1 MYIDTHSHLF
11 DSAFD
16 MDREEVIKECLNQN
30 VGKLIV
36 VGFDKETNKL
46 ALELSSKYNFLFP
59 TVGLH
64 PTELDDYSDDFFL
77 YLEDLIKSNKNI
89 VGIGECGLDYYWDTS
104 KKDLQK
110 KVFLK
115 QIELSLKYDLPLVIH
130 SRDAI
135 GDTLEV
141 LKSVGKPLKGVMH
154 GYSGSLEMAREFIKL
169 GLKIGI
175 GGVVTFKN
183 AKNVK
188 EVVKELDLSNFVLE
202 TDCPYLTPTPYR
214 GKRNAPYYIPLI
226 ASEIASLKE
235 IDVKEVGE
243 ATTNNAN
250 ELFGGRLL

>member
-16 MDREEVIKECLNQN
+16 NDREEVINECLNQN
-30 VGKLIV
+30 VKKLIV

-46 ALELSSKYNFLFP
+46 ALELSNKYAFMYP

-64 PTELDDYSDDFFL
+64 PTELDDYCDNFFV
-77 YLEDLIKSNKNI
+77 YLEELLKKNEV
-89 VGIGECGLDYYWDTS
+89 VGIGECGLDYYWDDS
-104 KKDLQK
+104 KKELQK
-110 KVFLK
+110 EVFKK
-115 QIELSLKYDLPLVIH
+115 QIELSLKYDKPLIIH

-141 LKSVGKPLKGVMH
+141 LKSVNKPLKGVMH
-154 GYSGSLEMAREFIKL
+154 GYSGSLEMAREFVKL

-175 GGVVTFKN
+175 GGVLTFKN
-183 AKNVK
+183 AKAIK

-226 ASEIASLKE
+226 AAEMASIKGINIE
-235 IDVKEVGE
+235 EVE
-243 ATTNNAN
+243 DATTKNAN

>member
-16 MDREEVIKECLNQN
+16 LDRDSVIKECFNQN

-46 ALELSSKYNFLFP
+46 ALELCSKYANLYP

-64 PTELDDYSDDFFL
+64 PTELSDYSDNFYV
-77 YLEDLIKSNKNI
+77 YLEDLIKDEKI
-89 VGIGECGLDYYWDTS
+89 VGIGECGLDYYWDDS

-110 KVFLK
+110 EVFKK
-115 QIELSLKYDLPLVIH
+115 QIELSLKYDKPLIIH

-135 GDTLEV
+135 ADTLEV
-141 LKSVGKPLKGVMH
+141 LKSVNKPIKGVMH
-154 GYSGSLEMAREFIKL
+154 GYSGSLEMAKEFVKL
-169 GLKIGI
+169 GLKLGI
-175 GGVVTFKN
+175 GGVLTFKN

-226 ASEIASLKE
+226 AKE
-235 IDVKEVGE
+235 MADIKGIDIIEVE
-243 ATTNNAN
+243 ETTTKNAN

>member
-1 MYIDTHSHLF
+1 MYVDTHSHLF
-11 DSAFD
+11 DKAFEID
-16 MDREEVIKECLNQN
+16 QEEVIKECLNQN
-30 VGKLIV
+30 VKKLIV

-46 ALELSSKYNFLFP
+46 ALELSSKYDFLFP

-64 PTELDDYSDDFFL
+64 PTELDDYSDDFFV
-77 YLEDLIKSNKNI
+77 YLENLIKERKEI
-89 VGIGECGLDYYWDTS
+89 VGIGECGLDYYWDKS
-104 KKDLQK
+104 KVELQK

-115 QIELSLKYDLPLVIH
+115 QIELSLKYDLPLIIH

-214 GKRNAPYYIPLI
+214 GKRNAPFYIPLI
-226 ASEIASLKE
+226 AKEIADIKG
-235 IDVKEVGE
+235 IDIKEVE
-243 ATTNNAN
+243 ETTTNNAN
-250 ELFGGRLL
+250 MLFGGRLL

>member
-188 EVVKELDLSNFVLE
+188 EVVKELDLSYFVLE

>member
-1 MYIDTHSHLF
+1 MYIDTHCHIF

-16 MDREEVIKECLNQN
+16 LDRLDVIKKCLDEN
-30 VGKLIV
+30 VKKLIV
-36 VGFDKETNKL
+36 VGFDKETINKT
-46 ALELSSKYNFLFP
+46 LELSKEYDFIYP

-64 PTELDDYSDDFFL
+64 PTSLDDYSDDFFIM
-77 YLEDLIKSNKNI
+77 LEELIKSDEI

-104 KKDLQK
+104 KKELQK
-110 KVFLK
+110 EVFKK
-115 QIELSLKYDLPLVIH
+115 QIDLSLKYNKPLIIH

-135 GDTLEV
+135 GDTLEL
-141 LKSVGKPLKGVMH
+141 LKSVGKPINGVMH

-226 ASEIASLKE
+226 ANEIANIKG
-235 IDVKEVGE
+235 IDVKEVE
-243 ATTNNAN
+243 EITTKNAN

>member
-16 MDREEVIKECLNQN
+16 IDRDEVINECLNQN
-30 VGKLIV
+30 VKKLIV

-46 ALELSSKYNFLFP
+46 ALELSSKYAYMYP

-64 PTELDDYSDDFFL
+64 PTELDDYSDNFFD
-77 YLEDLIKSNKNI
+77 YLEELIKKDEV
-89 VGIGECGLDYYWDTS
+89 VGIGECGLDYYWDDS
-104 KKDLQK
+104 KKELQK

-115 QIELSLKYDLPLVIH
+115 QIELSQKYNKPLIIH

-141 LKSVGKPLKGVMH
+141 LKSVGKPINGVMH

-226 ASEIASLKE
+226 AGEIANIKG
-235 IDVKEVGE
+235 IDIIEVE
-243 ATTNNAN
+243 ETTTKNAN

>member
-1 MYIDTHSHLF
+1 MYVDTHSHLF

-16 MDREEVIKECLNQN
+16 LDRDEVIKECLNQN
-30 VGKLIV
+30 VKKLIV

-46 ALELSSKYNFLFP
+46 ALELSSKYDFIYP

-64 PTELDDYSDDFFL
+64 PTNLDDYSDDFFV
-77 YLEDLIKSNKNI
+77 YLEDLIKERKDI

-104 KKDLQK
+104 KKELQK

-115 QIELSLKYDLPLVIH
+115 QIELSLKYNLPLIIH

-141 LKSVGKPLKGVMH
+141 LKSVGKPIKGVMH
-154 GYSGSLEMAREFIKL
+154 GYSGSLEMAREFVKL

-175 GGVVTFKN
+175 GGVLTFKN

-214 GKRNAPYYIPLI
+214 GKRNASYYIPLI
-226 ASEIASLKE
+226 ANEMASIKG
-235 IDVKEVGE
+235 IDIKEVEE

>member
-16 MDREEVIKECLNQN
+16 IDRDEVINECLNQN
-30 VGKLIV
+30 VKKLIV

-46 ALELSSKYNFLFP
+46 ALELSSKYAYMYP

-64 PTELDDYSDDFFL
+64 PTELDDYSDNFFD
-77 YLEDLIKSNKNI
+77 YLEELIKKDEV
-89 VGIGECGLDYYWDTS
+89 VGIGECGLDYYWDDS
-104 KKDLQK
+104 KKELQK

-115 QIELSLKYDLPLVIH
+115 QIELSQKYNKPLIIH

-141 LKSVGKPLKGVMH
+141 LKSVGKPINGVMH

-226 ASEIASLKE
+226 AGEIANIKG
-235 IDVKEVGE
+235 IDIKEVEE
-243 ATTNNAN
+243 ATTKNAN

>member
-11 DSAFD
+11 DNAFD
-16 MDREEVIKECLNQN
+16 IDRDEVINECLNQN
-30 VGKLIV
+30 VKKLIV

-46 ALELSSKYNFLFP
+46 ALELCSKYANLYP

-64 PTELDDYSDDFFL
+64 PTELSDYSDNFFV
-77 YLEDLIKSNKNI
+77 YLEDLIKDEKI
-89 VGIGECGLDYYWDTS
+89 VGIGECGLDYYWDDS

-110 KVFLK
+110 EVFKK
-115 QIELSLKYDLPLVIH
+115 QIELSLKYDKPLIIH

-135 GDTLEV
+135 ADTLEV
-141 LKSVGKPLKGVMH
+141 LKSVNKPIKGVMH
-154 GYSGSLEMAREFIKL
+154 GYSGSLEMAKEFVKL
-169 GLKIGI
+169 GLKLGI
-175 GGVVTFKN
+175 GGVLTFKN

-226 ASEIASLKE
+226 AKE
-235 IDVKEVGE
+235 MADIKGIDIKEVE
-243 ATTNNAN
+243 ETTTKNAN

>member
-1 MYIDTHSHLF
+1 MYIDTHSHIF
-11 DSAFD
+11 DSAFNL
-16 MDREEVIKECLNQN
+16 DRLEVIDKSLEEN
-30 VGKLIV
+30 VKKLIV

-46 ALELSSKYNFLFP
+46 ALELSNTFDFCYP

-64 PTELDDYSDDFFL
+64 PTNLDDYSDDFFI
-77 YLEDLIKSNKNI
+77 YLEDLIKTNKKI
-89 VGIGECGLDYYWDTS
+89 VGIGECGLDYYWDKS
-104 KKDLQK
+104 KIDLQK
-110 KVFLK
+110 EVFRR
-115 QIELSLKYDLPLVIH
+115 QIELSFKYDLPLIIH

-141 LKSVGKPLKGVMH
+141 LKSVGKPIKGVMH

-188 EVVKELDLSNFVLE
+188 EVVKELDLSNFILE

-226 ASEIASLKE
+226 ASEIASIKN
-235 IDVKEVGE
+235 ISIKEVE
-243 ATTNNAN
+243 ETTTNNAN

>member
-1 MYIDTHSHLF
+1 MYVDTHCHIF
-11 DSAFD
+11 DKAFD
-16 MDREEVIKECLNQN
+16 LDREDVLKKCLDKN
-30 VGKLIV
+30 VSKLIV

-214 GKRNAPYYIPLI
+214 GKRNVPYYIPLI

-235 IDVKEVGE
+235 IDVKEVEE

>member
-16 MDREEVIKECLNQN
+16 VDREEVIKECLNQN

-115 QIELSLKYDLPLVIH
+115 QIELSLKYNLPLVIH

-226 ASEIASLKE
+226 ANEIANIKG
-235 IDVKEVGE
+235 IDIKEVE
-243 ATTNNAN
+243 NITTNNAN
-250 ELFGGRLL
+250 LLFGGRLL

>member
-1 MYIDTHSHLF
+1 MYIDTHSHIF

-16 MDREEVIKECLNQN
+16 NDRLDVINKSLEEN
-30 VGKLIV
+30 VKKLIV

-46 ALELSSKYNFLFP
+46 ALELSNTFNFCYP

-64 PTELDDYSDDFFL
+64 PTSLDDYSDNFFV
-77 YLEDLIKSNKNI
+77 YLEDLIKNNDNI
-89 VGIGECGLDYYWDTS
+89 VGIGECGLDYYWDDS
-104 KKDLQK
+104 KKELQK
-110 KVFLK
+110 LVFLK
-115 QIELSLKYDLPLVIH
+115 QIELSIKYNLPLIIH

-188 EVVKELDLSNFVLE
+188 EVVKELDLSNFILE

-226 ASEIASLKE
+226 ASEIANIKN
-235 IDVKEVGE
+235 IDIKEVEE

-250 ELFGGRLL
+250 LLFGGRLL

>member
-1 MYIDTHSHLF
+1 MYVDTHSHLF

-16 MDREEVIKECLNQN
+16 LDRVEVIEECLNQN
-30 VGKLIV
+30 VKKLIV

-46 ALELSSKYNFLFP
+46 ALELSSKYDFIYP

-64 PTELDDYSDDFFL
+64 PTNLEDYSDNFFV
-77 YLEDLIKSNKNI
+77 YLENLIKERKDI

-104 KKDLQK
+104 KKELQK

-115 QIELSLKYDLPLVIH
+115 QIELSIKYNLPLIIH

-141 LKSVGKPLKGVMH
+141 LKSVGKPIKGVMH

-175 GGVVTFKN
+175 GGVLTFKN

-214 GKRNAPYYIPLI
+214 GKRNASYYIPLI
-226 ASEIASLKE
+226 ANEMASIKG
-235 IDVKEVGE
+235 ISVKEVEE

-250 ELFGGRLL
+250 ELFGGRLI

>member
-16 MDREEVIKECLNQN
+16 NDREEVINECLNQN
-30 VGKLIV
+30 VKKLIV

-46 ALELSSKYNFLFP
+46 ALELSSKYDFLFP

-64 PTELDDYSDDFFL
+64 PTELDDYSDDFFV
-77 YLEDLIKSNKNI
+77 YLENLIKERKV
-89 VGIGECGLDYYWDTS
+89 VGIGECGLDYYWDDS
-104 KKDLQK
+104 KKELQK
-110 KVFLK
+110 EVFKK
-115 QIELSLKYDLPLVIH
+115 QIELSLKYDKPLIIH

-141 LKSVGKPLKGVMH
+141 LKSVNKPLKGVMH
-154 GYSGSLEMAREFIKL
+154 GYSGSLEMAREFVKL

-175 GGVVTFKN
+175 GGVLTFKN
-183 AKNVK
+183 AKAIK

-226 ASEIASLKE
+226 AAEMASIKD
-235 IDVKEVGE
+235 IDIKEVE
-243 ATTNNAN
+243 DATTKNAN

>member
-11 DSAFD
+11 DNAFD
-16 MDREEVIKECLNQN
+16 IDRDEVINECLNQN
-30 VGKLIV
+30 VKKLIV

-46 ALELSSKYNFLFP
+46 ALELSSKYAYMYP

-64 PTELDDYSDDFFL
+64 PTELDDYSDNFFD
-77 YLEDLIKSNKNI
+77 YLEELIKKDEV
-89 VGIGECGLDYYWDTS
+89 VGIGECGLDYYWDDS

-110 KVFLK
+110 IVFLK
-115 QIELSLKYDLPLVIH
+115 QIELSLKYNKPLIIH
-130 SRDAI
+130 SIDAI

-226 ASEIASLKE
+226 AAEIASIKG
-235 IDVKEVGE
+235 IDIKEVEE
-243 ATTNNAN
+243 ATTKNAN

>member
-1 MYIDTHSHLF
+1 MYVDTHSHLF

-16 MDREEVIKECLNQN
+16 TDRLDVIEECLNQN
-30 VGKLIV
+30 VKKLIV

-46 ALELSSKYNFLFP
+46 ALELSSKYDFLYP

-64 PTELDDYSDDFFL
+64 PTNLDDYSDDFFV
-77 YLEDLIKSNKNI
+77 YLEKLINERKEI
-89 VGIGECGLDYYWDTS
+89 VGIGECGLDYYWDDS
-104 KKDLQK
+104 KKELQK
-110 KVFLK
+110 HVFKK
-115 QIELSLKYDLPLVIH
+115 QIELSLKYNLPLIIH

-141 LKSVGKPLKGVMH
+141 LKSVGKPINGVMH

-226 ASEIASLKE
+226 ANEIASIKG
-235 IDVKEVGE
+235 IDVKEVEE
-243 ATTNNAN
+243 ATTKNAN

>member
-1 MYIDTHSHLF
+1 MFVDTHCHIF
-11 DSAFD
+11 DCAFD
-16 MDREEVIKECLNQN
+16 TDRTDVINKCLSEN
-30 VGKLIV
+30 VSKLIV
-36 VGFDKETNKL
+36 VGFDKKTNEL
-46 ALELSSKYNFLFP
+46 ALELSRKYAFIYP

-64 PTELDDYSDDFFL
+64 PTELDDYSDNFFV
-77 YLEDLIKSNKNI
+77 YLENLIKENKEI
-89 VGIGECGLDYYWDTS
+89 VGIGECGLDYYWDDS

-115 QIELSLKYDLPLVIH
+115 QIELSLKYNLPLIIH

-141 LKSVGKPLKGVMH
+141 LKSVNKPILGVMH
-154 GYSGSLEMAREFIKL
+154 GYSGSLEMAREFVKL

-214 GKRNAPYYIPLI
+214 GKRNAPFYIPLI
-226 ASEIASLKE
+226 AKEIAELKG
-235 IDVKEVGE
+235 IDIKEVEE

-250 ELFGGRLL
+250 KLFGGRLL

>member
-16 MDREEVIKECLNQN
+16 NDRDIVIKECLNQN
-30 VGKLIV
+30 VKKLIV
-36 VGFDKETNKL
+36 VGFDRTTNKL
-46 ALELSSKYNFLFP
+46 ALELSRKYTYMYP

-64 PTELDDYSDDFFL
+64 PTSLDDYSDNFFV
-77 YLEDLIKSNKNI
+77 YLEELIKSNEV
-89 VGIGECGLDYYWDTS
+89 VGIGECGLDYYWDDS

-110 KVFLK
+110 EAFLK
-115 QIELSLKYDLPLVIH
+115 QIELSLKYDMPLIIH

-135 GDTLEV
+135 GDTLEI
-141 LKSVGKPLKGVMH
+141 LKSVNKPLKGVMH
-154 GYSGSLEMAREFIKL
+154 GYSGSLEMAKEFIKL

-175 GGVVTFKN
+175 GGVLTFKN

-226 ASEIASLKE
+226 AAEMASIKG
-235 IDVKEVGE
+235 IDIKEVEE
-243 ATTNNAN
+243 ATTKNAN

>member
-1 MYIDTHSHLF
+1 MYIDTHCHIF

-16 MDREEVIKECLNQN
+16 IDREDVIKECLNQN
-30 VGKLIV
+30 VKKLIV
-36 VGFDKETNKL
+36 VGFTKETNKL
-46 ALELSSKYNFLFP
+46 ALELSSKYEFIYP

-64 PTELDDYSDDFFL
+64 PTELDDYSDNFFV
-77 YLEDLIKSNKNI
+77 YLEDLIKENKNI
-89 VGIGECGLDYYWDTS
+89 VGIGECGLDYYWDSS
-104 KKDLQK
+104 KKELQK
-110 KVFLK
+110 QVFLK
-115 QIELSLKYDLPLVIH
+115 QIELSLKYDLPLIIH

-188 EVVKELDLSNFVLE
+188 EVVKELDLSNFILE

-226 ASEIASLKE
+226 ASEIASIKN
-235 IDVKEVGE
+235 ISIKEVE
-243 ATTNNAN
+243 ETTTNNAN

>member
-1 MYIDTHSHLF
+1 MFIDTHSHLF
-11 DSAFD
+11 DDAFND
-16 MDREEVIKECLNQN
+16 DREMVINECLSQN
-30 VGKLIV
+30 VKKMIV
-36 VGFDKETNKL
+36 VGFDNLTNKL
-46 ALELSSKYNFLFP
+46 ALELSNKYEFMYP

-64 PTELDDYSDDFFL
+64 PTSLDDYSDNFFVN
-77 YLEDLIKSNKNI
+77 LEKIIIDNKKI

-104 KKDLQK
+104 KKEMQK
-110 KVFLK
+110 EVFKK
-115 QIELSLKYDLPLVIH
+115 QIELSLRLDLPLVIH

-141 LKSVGKPLKGVMH
+141 LKSFNRPLKGVMH

-188 EVVKELDLSNFVLE
+188 EVVKELDLSNFILE
-202 TDCPYLTPTPYR
+202 TDCPYLTPSPYR

-226 ASEIASLKE
+226 AKEIAD
-235 IDVKEVGE
+235 IKEVDISFVE
-243 ATTNNAN
+243 EITTKNAV
-250 ELFGGRLL
+250 ELFNIK

>member
-1 MYIDTHSHLF
+1 MFIDTHSHLF
-11 DSAFD
+11 DDAFND
-16 MDREEVIKECLNQN
+16 DREMVINECLNQN
-30 VGKLIV
+30 VKKMIV
-36 VGFDKETNKL
+36 VGFDNLTNKL
-46 ALELSSKYNFLFP
+46 ALELSDKYEFMYP

-64 PTELDDYSDDFFL
+64 PTSLDDYSDNFFVN
-77 YLEDLIKSNKNI
+77 LEKLIRDNKKI

-104 KKDLQK
+104 KKEMQK
-110 KVFLK
+110 EVFKK
-115 QIELSLKYDLPLVIH
+115 QIELSLKLDLPLVIH

-141 LKSVGKPLKGVMH
+141 LKSFNRPLKGVMH

-188 EVVKELDLSNFVLE
+188 EVVKELDLSNFILE
-202 TDCPYLTPTPYR
+202 TDCPYLTPVPYR

-226 ASEIASLKE
+226 AKEIAD
-235 IDVKEVGE
+235 IKEVDISFVE
-243 ATTNNAN
+243 EITTKNAM
-250 ELFGGRLL
+250 ELFNIK

>member
-1 MYIDTHSHLF
+1 MYVDTHCHIF

-16 MDREEVIKECLNQN
+16 LDRIDVINKCIEENIK
-30 VGKLIV
+30 KLIV

-46 ALELSSKYNFLFP
+46 ALELSSKYSFIYP

-64 PTELDDYSDDFFL
+64 PTSLDDYSDNFFV
-77 YLEDLIKSNKNI
+77 YLENLIKENKNI

-110 KVFLK
+110 EVFKK
-115 QIELSLKYDLPLVIH
+115 QIELSIKYNLPLIIH

-141 LKSVGKPLKGVMH
+141 LKSVNKPIKGVMH
-154 GYSGSLEMAREFIKL
+154 GYSGSLEMAKEFVKI

-175 GGVVTFKN
+175 GGVLTFKN

-188 EVVKELDLSNFVLE
+188 EVVKELDLSNFILE
-202 TDCPYLTPTPYR
+202 TDCPYLTPVPYR

-226 ASEIASLKE
+226 ANEIANIKG
-235 IDVKEVGE
+235 IDVKLVEE
-243 ATTNNAN
+243 TTTNNAN
-250 ELFGGRLL
+250 MLFGGKLL

>member
-1 MYIDTHSHLF
+1 MYVDTHSHLF
-11 DSAFD
+11 DNAFD
-16 MDREEVIKECLNQN
+16 IDREEVIKECLNQN
-30 VGKLIV
+30 VKKLIV
-36 VGFDKETNKL
+36 VGFDRKTNQL
-46 ALELSSKYNFLFP
+46 ALELSSKYDFIYP

-64 PTELDDYSDDFFL
+64 PTELDDYSDDFFV

-104 KKDLQK
+104 KKELQK

-115 QIELSLKYDLPLVIH
+115 QIELSIKYNLPLVIH

-141 LKSVGKPLKGVMH
+141 LKSVNKPIKGVMH
-154 GYSGSLEMAREFIKL
+154 GYSGSLEMAKEFVKL

-175 GGVVTFKN
+175 GGVLTFKN

-214 GKRNAPYYIPLI
+214 GKRNASFYIPLI
-226 ASEIASLKE
+226 ANEMANI
-235 IDVKEVGE
+235 KEVDIKLIE
-243 ATTNNAN
+243 ETTTNNAN

>member
-11 DSAFD
+11 DNAFD
-16 MDREEVIKECLNQN
+16 IDRDEVINECLNQN
-30 VGKLIV
+30 VKKLIV

-46 ALELSSKYNFLFP
+46 ALELSSKYAYMYP

-64 PTELDDYSDDFFL
+64 PTELDDYSDNFFD
-77 YLEDLIKSNKNI
+77 YLEELIKKDEV
-89 VGIGECGLDYYWDTS
+89 VGIGECGLDYYWDDS

-110 KVFLK
+110 IVFLK
-115 QIELSLKYDLPLVIH
+115 QIELSLKYNKPLIIH

-226 ASEIASLKE
+226 AAEIASIKG
-235 IDVKEVGE
+235 IDIKEVEE
-243 ATTNNAN
+243 ATTKNAN

>member
-1 MYIDTHSHLF
+1 MYVDTHSHLF
-11 DSAFD
+11 DKAFEID
-16 MDREEVIKECLNQN
+16 QDEVIKECLNQN
-30 VGKLIV
+30 VKKLIV

-46 ALELSSKYNFLFP
+46 ALELSSKYDFLFP

-64 PTELDDYSDDFFL
+64 PTELDDYSDDFFV
-77 YLEDLIKSNKNI
+77 YLENLIKERKEI
-89 VGIGECGLDYYWDTS
+89 VGIGECGLDYYWDKS
-104 KKDLQK
+104 KVDLQK

-115 QIELSLKYDLPLVIH
+115 QIELSLKYDLPLIIH

-135 GDTLEV
+135 GDTLDV

-214 GKRNAPYYIPLI
+214 GKRNAPFYIPLI
-226 ASEIASLKE
+226 AKEIADIKG
-235 IDVKEVGE
+235 IDIKEVE
-243 ATTNNAN
+243 ETTTNNAN
-250 ELFGGRLL
+250 MLFGGRLL

>member
-16 MDREEVIKECLNQN
+16 LDRDLVIKECFNQN

-46 ALELSSKYNFLFP
+46 ALELCSKYANLYP

-64 PTELDDYSDDFFL
+64 PTELSDYSDNFFV
-77 YLEDLIKSNKNI
+77 YLEDLIKDEKI
-89 VGIGECGLDYYWDTS
+89 VGIGECGLDYYWDDS

-110 KVFLK
+110 EVFKK
-115 QIELSLKYDLPLVIH
+115 QIELSLKYDKPLIIH

-135 GDTLEV
+135 ADTLEV
-141 LKSVGKPLKGVMH
+141 LKSVNKPIKGVMH
-154 GYSGSLEMAREFIKL
+154 GYSGSLEMAKEFVKL
-169 GLKIGI
+169 GLKLGI
-175 GGVVTFKN
+175 GGVLTFKN

-226 ASEIASLKE
+226 AKE
-235 IDVKEVGE
+235 MADIK
-243 ATTNNAN
+243 NAN

>member
-1 MYIDTHSHLF
+1 MYIDTHCHIF

-16 MDREEVIKECLNQN
+16 SDRINVINECLNQN
-30 VGKLIV
+30 VSKLIV
-36 VGFDKETNKL
+36 VGFNKITNKL
-46 ALELSSKYNFLFP
+46 ALELSNAFDFCYP

-64 PTELDDYSDDFFL
+64 PTELDDYSDNYFS
-77 YLEDLIKSNKNI
+77 YLEDLIKNNPNI
-89 VGIGECGLDYYWDTS
+89 VGIGECGLDYYWDDS
-104 KKDLQK
+104 KKELQK
-110 KVFLK
+110 EVFLK
-115 QIELSLKYDLPLVIH
+115 QIELSIKYNLPLIIH

-169 GLKIGI
+169 DLKIGI

-226 ASEIASLKE
+226 AKEIAELKN
-235 IDVKEVGE
+235 IDIKEVE
-243 ATTNNAN
+243 IATTNNAN
-250 ELFGGRLL
+250 MLFGGRLL